1 MRTRTAAT
9 WLMVGALVIGAC
21 GCAASPP
28 ARPGSQRAP
37 RPTAAATGMQMSQD
51 MPMSRLSPKRQAV
64 QIRIGLEELFG
75 EDAFAGIRVIRS
87 RLRDGADF
95 TQAAVSALSRNSDDL
110 TMLLGRIY
118 GSARVA
124 EFGRLWESQE
134 QGLVAYARAASQ
146 HGQAGKAAKAGA
158 RRQLMAF
165 PGRIAQNLRDLTS
178 GMVNAAAIR
187 SRLRT
192 HIDDLVRFADAYAAR
207 NYASAYRIE
216 QVDYDRQ
223 FALGTLIAERISGG
237 RAKRLPA
244 DFNSPL
250 TRLQSTLGELLGE
263 HMQLVVDAMG
273 AALRGGPE
281 FRADAAQVNGNTTQ
295 LASAFGVLFGP
306 QSGAAFTRVWGEHV
320 DALVSYSG
328 AVATKNRKAEARAR
342 AQLRAFEHH
351 LSRFLSTST
360 DGRLTAPALAGVLH
374 MHDTELVQQ
383 LNAYARGNYATAY
396 SVAYQ
401 GYLHMFAVAQ
411 ALSDAIGPTI
421 AARLPKG
428 GAQTG
433 GGGMA
438 RYR

>member
-1 MRTRTAAT
+1 MAGAA
-9 WLMVGALVIGAC
+9 WLLSGALVLGAC
-21 GCAASPP
+21 GCAVSHP

-37 RPTAAATGMQMSQD
+37 GPAAATGMNGMQMSRD
-51 MPMSRLSPKRQAV
+51 MPMSRLAPRRQV
-64 QIRIGLEELFG
+64 VELRTGLEELFG
-75 EDAFAGIRVIRS
+75 QDAFAGIRVIRS
-87 RLRDGADF
+87 RLRADPDF

-110 TMLLGRIY
+110 TMLLGRVY

-134 QGLVAYARAASQ
+134 KGLVAYARAASQ
-146 HGQAGKAAKAGA
+146 HGQAAKAAKAAA
-158 RRQLMAF
+158 RRQLGAF
-165 PGRIAQNLRDLTS
+165 PGRIAQYLRDLTS
-178 GMVNAAAIR
+178 GKVAAAAVS
-187 SRLRT
+187 SRLKA
-192 HIDDLVRFADAYAAR
+192 HIDDLIRFTDAYAAGDD
-207 NYASAYRIE
+207 ASAYRIE
-216 QVDYDRQ
+216 QVDYERQ
-223 FALGTLIAERISGG
+223 FALGTVIAAGIVGG
-237 RAKRLPA
+237 RARNLPPN
-244 DFNSPL
+244 FNGPL
-250 TRLQSTLGELLGE
+250 TRLQSALGELLGE

-295 LASAFGVLFGP
+295 LAGAFGVLFGP
-306 QSGAAFTRVWGEHV
+306 QSGAQFTHVWGTHV

-328 AVATKNRKAEARAR
+328 AVATKDRKGEAEAR

-360 DGRLTAPALAGVLH
+360 DGRLTAPALATVLH
-374 MHDTELVQQ
+374 MHDRDLVQQ
-383 LNAYARGNYATAY
+383 LNAYARGDYATAY
-396 SVAYQ
+396 RIAYE
-401 GYLHMFAVAQ
+401 GYLHMFAVAK

-438 RYR
+438 RFR